1 MSGADDE
8 GWQGGLFTAGAFEVS
23 TDRNRLD
30 RTLILNTLSDT
41 YWAGDL
47 SPDRL
52 MESVANGLPFGLYQK
67 PASGSVARQIGFARL
82 VTDMTRFAWVSD
94 VFVIDSHKGQGCGTL
109 LMRAMLSYPPLEHVY
124 NWTLA
129 TRDAHGFYEQFGF
142 RLADGK
148 DATMQ
153 LKRPKKPIS

>member
-1 MSGADDE
+1 MSNETNE
-8 GWQGGLFTAGAFEVS
+8 GWVGGLFQRGDYEVS
-23 TDRNRLD
+23 TERNRLD
-30 RTLILNTLSDT
+30 RTLILNTLSET

-52 MESVANGLPFGLYQK
+52 MESIANGLPFGLYHV
-67 PASGSVARQIGFARL
+67 PSGRQIGFARL

-94 VFVIDSHKGQGCGTL
+94 VFVVDGHQGQGCGKL
-109 LMRAMLSYPPLEHVY
+109 LMRAILDYPPLAHVY

-129 TRDAHGFYEQFGF
+129 TKDAHGFYEQFGF

-153 LKRPKKPIS
+153 MKRPKVPVS